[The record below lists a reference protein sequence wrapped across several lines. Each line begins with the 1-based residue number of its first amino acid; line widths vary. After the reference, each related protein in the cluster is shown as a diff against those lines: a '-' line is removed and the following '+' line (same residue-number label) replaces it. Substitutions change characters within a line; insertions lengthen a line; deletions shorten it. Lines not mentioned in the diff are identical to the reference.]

1 MEAKKI
7 AQHALEFIGGQ
18 PTVNAYYNEDESKSI
33 DIMECK
39 ENNSEDTTIAT
50 IGLSAFD
57 IAKTTE
63 DGKDLRVELLMAG
76 LAGTDVFGQILSQV
90 AFEIQDMGDCYFGMI
105 VENVISPYVEQT
117 NLRHVILMSPV
128 FWESYKPLDLEDAC
142 VTWLLAVPIRD
153 DEKDFIEKHG
163 IDAFDESM
171 SKANIDVTDFLRTS
185 CV

>member
-39 ENNSEDTTIAT
+39 ESSAEDTTVAT
-50 IGLSAFD
+50 IGLSACD
-57 IAKTTE
+57 IAKKTE
-63 DGKDLRVELLMAG
+63 DGKELRVELLMAG
-76 LAGTDVFGQILSQV
+76 LAGTDVFGQILSNV

-105 VENVISPYVEQT
+105 VENVISPYVTQT

-128 FWESYKPLDLEDAC
+128 FWDKYKPLLTEDTC

-153 DEKDFIEKHG
+153 DEKEFIEKHG
-163 IDAFDESM
+163 VDAFDEAM
-171 SKANIDVTDFLRTS
+171 AKVNINVTDFLRTS

>member
-7 AQHALEFIGGQ
+7 AQYALDFIGGQ
-18 PTVNAYYNEDESKSI
+18 PTVNAYYNDDESKSI

-39 ENNSEDTTIAT
+39 EGKAEDITVAT

-76 LAGTDVFGQILSQV
+76 LAGTDIFGQILSHV
-90 AFEIQDMGDCYFGMI
+90 AFEIQDRGDCYFGMI
-105 VENVISPYVEQT
+105 VENVISPYVKQT
-117 NLRHVILMSPV
+117 KLRHVILMSPV
-128 FWESYKPLDLEDAC
+128 FWDKYKPLHLKDTC

-153 DEKDFIEKHG
+153 EERDFVEKHG
-163 IDAFDESM
+163 VDAFDEAM
-171 SKANIDVTDFLRTS
+171 AKANIDVTDFLRTS